1 MFQLAQIRRQWPAA
15 TATLAGLAFILNH
28 YRIAG
33 LENVRLERRSPAEI
47 AHMEARGDNWSTA
60 LLSDLN
66 RLQLPSE
73 LGFPSNGQARQQPQ
87 AQFPTSAERPFPST
101 SPNTFSGA
109 PVGSQFG
116 SQSGSVAGSQVGPA
130 AGSDV
135 VMQALNG
142 IGAMAGGSSSAS
154 PMPINSVPM
163 NSLPTNA
170 LAPSTLAPNLLA
182 EPDLGRMLSA
192 SEKFAIWESKNLGAG
207 VLSGAASSIAQSA
220 SSIRV
225 ASFHVQALGAAKLA
239 KPHVFEMLVRIL
251 RRFDV
256 VALQGIQSTRDDI
269 LPIIVERLNQS
280 GRNYDYIIG
289 PRVGRSAPLEQ
300 FAYIFDT
307 QRLETDR
314 YQLYTVDDPED
325 LIAREPLV
333 AWFRTKGHAAH
344 HAFTFSMIN
353 VRIDPAFAERERQL
367 LPGLVN
373 AVQNDGRG
381 EDDWILLGDF
391 AGGDAE
397 LFPLT
402 KQGVRLALIGIPT
415 NVEGTSMLDE
425 IAFSGPATVEFN
437 GKVGVYDFL
446 RQYNLSLEQALEVSD
461 HLPIWAEF
469 STLEGAE
476 PGRIA
481 PVGGDVH

>member
-1 MFQLAQIRRQWPAA
+1 MFPLAQLRKQWPAA
-15 TATLAGLAFILNH
+15 TTSLVALAFVLNH

-47 AHMEARGDNWSTA
+47 AQRQASGETWSTS

-66 RLQLPSE
+66 RLQ
-73 LGFPSNGQARQQPQ
+73 
-87 AQFPTSAERPFPST
+87 FPTDSNFPKAGQNSLPPSGSQPFPST
-101 SPNTFSGA
+101 QPNQASGPPNTGFNSTGF
-109 PVGSQFG
+109 P
-116 SQSGSVAGSQVGPA
+116 VAGIPIGN
-130 AGSDV
+130 
-135 VMQALNG
+135 ALGASG
-142 IGAMAGGSSSAS
+142 IG
-154 PMPINSVPM
+154 
-163 NSLPTNA
+163 
-170 LAPSTLAPNLLA
+170 
-182 EPDLGRMLSA
+182 EPDLGRLLSA
-192 SEKFAIWESKNLGAG
+192 SEKFAIWENKSALASALSGS
-207 VLSGAASSIAQSA
+207 LSGATASSGGSA
-220 SSIRV
+220 NSIRI
-225 ASFHVQALGAAKLA
+225 ASFHVPALGATKLA

-251 RRFDV
+251 RRFDI
-256 VALQGIQSTRDDI
+256 VALQGIQSNRDDI
-269 LPIIVERLNQS
+269 LPLIVERLNQS
-280 GRNYDYIIG
+280 GRNYDYMIG
-289 PRVGRSAPLEQ
+289 PRVGRTAPLEQ

-314 YQLYTVDDPED
+314 YQLYTVDDPDD

-333 AWFRTKGHAAH
+333 AWFRTRGHAANQ
-344 HAFTFSMIN
+344 AFTFSMIN
-353 VRIDPAFAERERQL
+353 VHVDPVFAEREREL
-367 LPGLVN
+367 LPNLVG

-397 LFPLT
+397 LFQLT
-402 KQGVRLALIGIPT
+402 KTGARLALIGVPT
-415 NVEGTSMLDE
+415 TVEGTYMLDE
-425 IAFSGPATVEFN
+425 IAFSGPATVEFT

-481 PVGGDVH
+481 PVTGDIH

>member
-1 MFQLAQIRRQWPAA
+1 MFQLIQLRRQWPAA
-15 TATLAGLAFILNH
+15 TATLAALAFILNH

-33 LENVRLERRSPAEI
+33 LENIRLERRSAAEI
-47 AHMEARGDNWSTA
+47 ADLEARGDRWSAA

-66 RLQLPSE
+66 RLQLPDDLNPPNYSRTP
-73 LGFPSNGQARQQPQ
+73 FPVSSG
-87 AQFPTSAERPFPST
+87 SPFPST
-101 SPNTFSGA
+101 NPNSVSSSPSAPTFTME
-109 PVGSQFG
+109 P
-116 SQSGSVAGSQVGPA
+116 
-130 AGSDV
+130 
-135 VMQALNG
+135 LNG
-142 IGAMAGGSSSAS
+142 SSAS
-154 PMPINSVPM
+154 PAATSTTTSTNPSNANFPQA
-163 NSLPTNA
+163 LPSNNFQPQTTASNH
-170 LAPSTLAPNLLA
+170 LP
-182 EPDLGRMLSA
+182 EPDLGRMLTA

-207 VLSGAASSIAQSA
+207 VLSGATSSSA
-220 SSIRV
+220 NFSGSSNSSGSPSSIRV

-239 KPHVFEMLVRIL
+239 KPHVFEMLVRVL

-256 VALQGIQSTRDDI
+256 VALQGIQSNRDDI
-269 LPIIVERLNQS
+269 LPILVERLNQS
-280 GRNYDYIIG
+280 GRNYDYMIG
-289 PRVGRSAPLEQ
+289 PRVGRTAPLEQ

-314 YQLYTVDDPED
+314 YQLYTVDDPQD

-333 AWFRTKGHAAH
+333 AWFRTKGHAANQ
-344 HAFTFSMIN
+344 AFTFSMIN
-353 VRIDPAFAERERQL
+353 VRIDPTFAERERQL
-367 LPGLVN
+367 LPGLVS

-391 AGGDAE
+391 VGGDAE

-402 KQGVRLALIGIPT
+402 KIGTRLALIGIPT
-415 NVEGTSMLDE
+415 NVEGNYMLDE

-481 PVGGDVH
+481 PINSDIH

>member
-1 MFQLAQIRRQWPAA
+1 MFQLIQLRKQWPAV
-15 TATLAGLAFILNH
+15 TAALAGLAFILNH

-33 LENVRLERRSPAEI
+33 LENVRLERRTPAE
-47 AHMEARGDNWSTA
+47 MQARGDNLSTS
-60 LLSDLN
+60 LMSDLN
-66 RLQLPSE
+66 RLQLPNESS
-73 LGFPSNGQARQQPQ
+73 FPSSFPSQTQPHT
-87 AQFPTSAERPFPST
+87 QFPTSTGRQFPST
-101 SPNTFSGA
+101 DPNSYA
-109 PVGSQFG
+109 NS
-116 SQSGSVAGSQVGPA
+116 GSQVGSTTAMEP
-130 AGSDV
+130 
-135 VMQALNG
+135 LNG
-142 IGAMAGGSSSAS
+142 ATSIRSTTNSMASGLPAS
-154 PMPINSVPM
+154 RV
-163 NSLPTNA
+163 
-170 LAPSTLAPNLLA
+170 APNFLG

-207 VLSGAASSIAQSA
+207 VLPGAPNSSATSGN
-220 SSIRV
+220 SIRV
-225 ASFHVQALGAAKLA
+225 ASFHVQAIGAAKLA

-280 GRNYDYIIG
+280 GRNYDYLIG

-314 YQLYTVDDPED
+314 YQLYTVDDPQD

-344 HAFTFSMIN
+344 QAFTFSMIN
-353 VRIDPAFAERERQL
+353 VRIDPTFAERERQL
-367 LPGLVN
+367 LPTLVN

-391 AGGDAE
+391 VGGDAE
-397 LFPLT
+397 LFQLT
-402 KQGVRLALIGIPT
+402 KQGARLALVGIPT
-415 NVEGTSMLDE
+415 NVEGTYMLDE

-481 PVGGDVH
+481 PVTGTPVTGDIH

>member
-1 MFQLAQIRRQWPAA
+1 MFQLMQLRRQWPAA
-15 TATLAGLAFILNH
+15 TAALAGLAFILNH

-47 AHMEARGDNWSTA
+47 AHLEARGDNWSTA

-66 RLQLPSE
+66 RLQLPNESN
-73 LGFPSNGQARQQPQ
+73 FPSNSQPQ
-87 AQFPTSAERPFPST
+87 SQAQTQFPTSAGKPFPST
-101 SPNTFSGA
+101 APNSI
-109 PVGSQFG
+109 S
-116 SQSGSVAGSQVGPA
+116 GSQVGSQVGMEP
-130 AGSDV
+130 
-135 VMQALNG
+135 LNG
-142 IGAMAGGSSSAS
+142 LTGMPGAGNSIASA
-154 PMPINSVPM
+154 
-163 NSLPTNA
+163 LPSHA
-170 LAPSTLAPNLLA
+170 LQPGTMAPNLLA

-207 VLSGAASSIAQSA
+207 VLSGAASSAANSA

-239 KPHVFEMLVRIL
+239 KPHVFEMLVRVL

-256 VALQGIQSTRDDI
+256 VALQGIQSNRDDI

-280 GRNYDYIIG
+280 GRNYDYLIG

-325 LIAREPLV
+325 LISREPLV
-333 AWFRTKGHAAH
+333 AWFRTKGHAAD

-353 VRIDPAFAERERQL
+353 VRIDPTFAERERQL
-367 LPGLVN
+367 LPGLVS

-391 AGGDAE
+391 VGGDAE

-402 KQGVRLALIGIPT
+402 KQGARLALIGIPT
-415 NVEGTSMLDE
+415 NVEGNYMLDE

-481 PVGGDVH
+481 PVSGDIH

>member
-1 MFQLAQIRRQWPAA
+1 MFPLAQLRKQWPAA
-15 TATLAGLAFILNH
+15 TTSLVALAFVLNH

-47 AHMEARGDNWSTA
+47 AQRQASGETWSTS

-66 RLQLPSE
+66 RLQFPTDSN
-73 LGFPSNGQARQQPQ
+73 FPSGGQSS
-87 AQFPTSAERPFPST
+87 FPANATQPFPST
-101 SPNTFSGA
+101 QPNQSNQPSGFPNTGFPNTGFPGVPVAGVPVAGA
-109 PVGSQFG
+109 PVTNGPALS
-116 SQSGSVAGSQVGPA
+116 SGSGFATGT
-130 AGSDV
+130 
-135 VMQALNG
+135 ALGASG
-142 IGAMAGGSSSAS
+142 IG
-154 PMPINSVPM
+154 
-163 NSLPTNA
+163 
-170 LAPSTLAPNLLA
+170 
-182 EPDLGRMLSA
+182 EPDLGRLLSA
-192 SEKFAIWESKNLGAG
+192 SEKFAIWENKSALASALSGS
-207 VLSGAASSIAQSA
+207 LSGATASSGGSA
-220 SSIRV
+220 GSIRI
-225 ASFHVQALGAAKLA
+225 ASFHVPALGATKLS

-251 RRFDV
+251 RRFDI
-256 VALQGIQSTRDDI
+256 VALQGIQSNRDDI
-269 LPIIVERLNQS
+269 LPLIVERLNQS
-280 GRNYDYIIG
+280 GRNYDYMIG
-289 PRVGRSAPLEQ
+289 PRVGRTAPLEQ

-314 YQLYTVDDPED
+314 YQLYTVDDPDD

-333 AWFRTKGHAAH
+333 AWFRTRGHAANQ
-344 HAFTFSMIN
+344 AFTFSMIN
-353 VRIDPAFAERERQL
+353 VHVDPVFAERERQL
-367 LPGLVN
+367 LPNLVG

-397 LFPLT
+397 LFQLT
-402 KQGVRLALIGIPT
+402 KTGARLALIGVPT
-415 NVEGTSMLDE
+415 TVEGTYMLDE

-481 PVGGDVH
+481 PVTGDIH